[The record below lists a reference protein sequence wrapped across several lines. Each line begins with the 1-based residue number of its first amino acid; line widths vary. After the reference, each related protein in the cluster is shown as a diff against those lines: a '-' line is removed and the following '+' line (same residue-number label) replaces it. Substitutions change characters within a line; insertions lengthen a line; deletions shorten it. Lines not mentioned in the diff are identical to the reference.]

1 MFGLDMMDV
10 CASPWM
16 GKTGMT
22 PVFYAWVDISILE
35 DVQTSDVL
43 KFDWR
48 LVEEEPQE
56 DLWASLDWGL

>member
-1 MFGLDMMDV
+1 
-10 CASPWM
+10 
-16 GKTGMT
+16 MT

-48 LVEEEPQE
+48 LFEEEPQE